1 MLFNTYPFIF
11 LYLPLVLC
19 GFFLIAPRSHRMAAL
34 WLAVAS
40 LFFYGYWNPKFVT
53 LLLTS
58 ICFNY
63 CAGYIIGQPKWKVW
77 SKAILVGSI
86 IANLIL
92 LGVFKYTNFFIAT
105 ANEMGGQWRLLDIV
119 LPLGIS
125 FFTFTQIAF
134 LVDVYRGIAREF
146 NFIHYLLFVTW
157 FPHLIA
163 GPVLHHKQMMPQ
175 FGEASTYRPNIESI
189 TVGLTLFT
197 LGLFK
202 KVILADQFAVYSDQ
216 IFNAAYEG
224 EQPKLIGAWVGALSY
239 TLQLYFDFSGYSD
252 MAIGLSRLFNIKL
265 PLNFDSPYKAQN
277 IIEFWRRWHM
287 TLSAFLRDYLYFPLG
302 GNRKGPIRRHLN
314 LMITMLLGGLW
325 HGAGWN
331 FVLWGGLHGG
341 YLVINHGWR
350 WLVGSTGQVNNR
362 LAKAASVLLTFVA
375 VVIAWV
381 PFRSEDFLTTQAMLS
396 NMIGLNGISFPARLE
411 GLLGPFFG
419 NIFKFEG
426 SGIVDPYVVLW
437 LPIGFAIIWLLPNS
451 QQWLAKY
458 APAWDTV
465 ISRSRFSW
473 QPTTLNAIF
482 VGILFFISLISL
494 NRVSTFLYYQF

>member
-11 LYLPLVLC
+11 LYLPIVLC
-19 GFFLIAPRSHRMAAL
+19 GFFLIAPRSQRMAAL

-40 LFFYGYWNPKFVT
+40 LFFYGFWNPKFVS
-53 LLLTS
+53 LLLAS
-58 ICFNY
+58 IVFNY
-63 CAGYIIGQPKWKVW
+63 GAGYLIGQAKKKGR
-77 SKAILVGSI
+77 SKKLLVGSI
-86 IANLIL
+86 VANLVL
-92 LGVFKYTNFFIAT
+92 LGIFKYANFFIAT

-134 LVDVYRGIAREF
+134 LVDVYRGIAREY

-175 FGEASTYRPNIESI
+175 FAEANTYRPNIESI

-202 KVILADQFAVYSDQ
+202 KVILADQFAIYSDQ

-224 EQPKLIGAWVGALSY
+224 DQPKFLGAWVGALSY

-265 PLNFDSPYKAQN
+265 PLNFDSPYKAAN
-277 IIEFWRRWHM
+277 IIDFWRRWHM

-362 LAKAASVLLTFVA
+362 LAKSASVLLTFVA

-381 PFRSEDFLTTQAMLS
+381 PFRSEDFSTTQAMLS
-396 NMIGLNGISFPARLE
+396 NMIGLNGISFPPKLE

-419 NIFKFEG
+419 NIFKFDG
-426 SGIVDPYVVLW
+426 SGISDPYVVFW
-437 LPIGFAIIWLLPNS
+437 FPMGFAIIWLLPNS

-458 APAWDTV
+458 TPAWDAV

-473 QPTTLNAIF
+473 EPTTLNAIF
-482 VGILFFISLISL
+482 IGILFFISLISL

>member
-1 MLFNTYPFIF
+1 
-11 LYLPLVLC
+11 
-19 GFFLIAPRSHRMAAL
+19 
-34 WLAVAS
+34 
-40 LFFYGYWNPKFVT
+40 
-53 LLLTS
+53 
-58 ICFNY
+58 
-63 CAGYIIGQPKWKVW
+63 
-77 SKAILVGSI
+77 
-86 IANLIL
+86 
-92 LGVFKYTNFFIAT
+92 
-105 ANEMGGQWRLLDIV
+105 
-119 LPLGIS
+119 
-125 FFTFTQIAF
+125 
-134 LVDVYRGIAREF
+134 
-146 NFIHYLLFVTW
+146 
-157 FPHLIA
+157 
-163 GPVLHHKQMMPQ
+163 
-175 FGEASTYRPNIESI
+175 
-189 TVGLTLFT
+189 
-197 LGLFK
+197 
-202 KVILADQFAVYSDQ
+202 
-216 IFNAAYEG
+216 
-224 EQPKLIGAWVGALSY
+224 
-239 TLQLYFDFSGYSD
+239 
-252 MAIGLSRLFNIKL
+252 
-265 PLNFDSPYKAQN
+265 
-277 IIEFWRRWHM
+277 M

-350 WLVGSTGQVNNR
+350 WLVGSTEQVNNR

-381 PFRSEDFLTTQAMLS
+381 PFRSEDFSTTQAMLS
-396 NMIGLNGISFPARLE
+396 NMIGLNGISFPGRLE

-426 SGIVDPYVVLW
+426 SGISDPYVVLW
-437 LPIGFAIIWLLPNS
+437 FPMGFAIIWLLPNS